1 MRLALLALAALVV
14 AAAASPPAPAPASST
29 TSAAPP
35 VQVSDASR
43 AVAAPV
49 VSFLKKLIPD
59 DSSIKLP
66 NGADL
71 RTNDGKVVSKADFVR
86 GALTTA
92 QSVAPE
98 VADKAAVVADKLG
111 KGSSGTQDKYKAAF
125 TQAQNMASHQNQMSY
140 TSPGGASLSSLA
152 SKSAVKSAD
161 VGAGDDAGASPWAS
175 LASAAQAQGIQ
186 VAAPQ
191 ADAQPAAA
199 QAVPLAHAP
208 PRRAGPA
215 P

>member
-1 MRLALLALAALVV
+1 MRLALLALAALAV
-14 AAAASPPAPAPASST
+14 AAAASPPAPAPAAST
-29 TSAAPP
+29 STAPP

-125 TQAQNMASHQNQMSY
+125 EQAQNMASHQNQMSY
-140 TSPGGASLSSLA
+140 TSPGGASLASLV
-152 SKSAVKSAD
+152 SKSAVKSEDA
-161 VGAGDDAGASPWAS
+161 GAADAGASPWAS
-175 LASAAQAQGIQ
+175 LTSAAQAQGIQ
-186 VAAPQ
+186 MAAPQ
-191 ADAQPAAA
+191 AQAA
-199 QAVPLAHAP
+199 PLAHAP
-208 PRRAGPA
+208 PRRAEPA